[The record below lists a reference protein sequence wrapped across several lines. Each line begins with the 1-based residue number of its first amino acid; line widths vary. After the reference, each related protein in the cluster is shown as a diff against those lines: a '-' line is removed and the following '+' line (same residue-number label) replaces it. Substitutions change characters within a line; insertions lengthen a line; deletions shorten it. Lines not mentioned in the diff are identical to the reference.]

1 MFKLAKYDIE
11 GHFLGFETLTNQLVI
26 CDKSQSEIDRLLDI
40 GTTVNIGCSFDLS
53 KLLSPIAEDL
63 PKTTNIFYDLFL
75 EDFNGDLIDVPILI
89 DNLKNGDNPNQNQ

>member
-1 MFKLAKYDIE
+1 
-11 GHFLGFETLTNQLVI
+11 
-26 CDKSQSEIDRLLDI
+26 
-40 GTTVNIGCSFDLS
+40 VNIGCSFDLS

-89 DNLKNGDNPNQNQ
+89 DNLKNGDNPN